1 MGLAPEVKLVVKR
14 TFLEFVEKGCSQEP
28 RFRAFTDTALFADY
42 ESSASSSQS
51 EAGDTEDSAILPIS
65 TFSTPCLGPATDPV
79 PLPTWADLCMA
90 DAFPWLPQATSQ
102 PESVQVCM
110 AWMPMNTHSEVDYR
124 NMSMSINTA
133 QATEICMTP
142 ATSSTAATRVSDP
155 DHPTNTTLMLRGLPE
170 TCTRDVLLGMLDH
183 LGFAGEYDLVY
194 VPVNFATEV
203 GLRYAFVNAVSPAS
217 ARRLWACFDGFQ
229 AWPMLCEE
237 VCTVCWSEPHQGVSA
252 HVERYRN
259 SPVMHES
266 VPESWK
272 PALFQRGLRVPFPSP
287 TRAIK
292 APKAPRNRH

>member
-1 MGLAPEVKLVVKR
+1 MHLVVKR
-14 TFLEFVEKGCSQEP
+14 TFLEFVEKGCTQEP

-42 ESSASSSQS
+42 DGSASCCQS
-51 EAGDTEDSAILPIS
+51 EAGETKEQVAILPMS
-65 TFSTPCLGPATDPV
+65 NFSTPCQGPATDPMPV
-79 PLPTWADLCMA
+79 PTWADLCPV
-90 DAFPWLPQATSQ
+90 DVFPWLPQTAEA
-102 PESVQVCM
+102 PEAVQVCM
-110 AWMPMNTHSEVDYR
+110 SWMPMNPQHEVDYR
-124 NMSMSINTA
+124 SLPMSLNTTWP
-133 QATEICMTP
+133 TEPCRSP
-142 ATSSTAATRVSDP
+142 STSSTATPRMSDP

-170 TCTRDVLLGMLDH
+170 MCTRDVLLRLLDH

-237 VCTVCWSEPHQGVSA
+237 TCTVCWSDPHQGVTA

-272 PALFQRGLRVPFPSP
+272 PALFQRGLRVPFPAP

-292 APKAPRNRH
+292 APKAPRSRH